1 MSLDDAPDYSRAAL
15 FDPIARSYGRIAPL
29 VWPTIFRPIVT
40 DVRAAQRASTRILD
54 AGTGSGYWIDLL
66 ARDRPRQRCV
76 GLDLSTEFLHLARTK
91 ARAANTEFVL
101 GSITDIP
108 FFDATFDGLTCAG
121 VLDTLPNIDVALAEF
136 RRVLSPTGV
145 VSLVLRGPDR
155 RLSRLVEYLSRIHV
169 RIAMTLNPK
178 ASVGTGPTDRVV
190 DQHWSREPVL
200 PRIGELAHAAGLH
213 VVRVKPTPFLAHVVL
228 RPVTDCDSA
237 AR

>member
-54 AGTGSGYWIDLL
+54 AG
-66 ARDRPRQRCV
+66 
-76 GLDLSTEFLHLARTK
+76 TK

-228 RPVTDCDSA
+228 RPITDCDSA